1 MVDKQ
6 LIYSIIDNKI
16 DILDLSNKNINKE
29 NFHNLLNAL
38 HFNKTIKN
46 INLSNFQIGSEHIKY
61 NEIILILNSL
71 KNASIIEAL
80 DISSNMLK
88 FKNEGVFNHIDYY
101 ININIFSGF
110 ASKNQKDLINSNFS
124 QFNKIIDDINHIY
137 DLNVLIEKLQKIK
150 TLNLSYNQINENPD
164 FLIKL
169 LKNNTKLE
177 KLDISYNNIYDN
189 IDDWTY
195 LLKDNTTLKEL
206 KIHNYN
212 SNLYTT
218 KTFENIIKNAKHLTD
233 LSLWIYNNKNY
244 NFNEEIANKLNSSS
258 LKVLT
263 INGKGEEPLY
273 DSTGITRKNLIP
285 LFSMLKTNTSITKLN
300 LQALSLNKP
309 NIDNYKYLNEMLE
322 CNKTIK
328 TLEFEKVRFSNTEFK
343 KFIQNLYFNKTIINL
358 KFKLILLS
366 TVDKNFNI
374 DNELAEL
381 IKNNDTL
388 QSLDLNVKF
397 LRDLSLFINNLKENK
412 TLNTLKIYKN
422 IPIKDEDINEI
433 QQYNKN
439 ISIIKLEE

>member
-6 LIYSIIDNKI
+6 LIFSIIDNRI
-16 DILDLSNKNINKE
+16 DTLDLSNKNINKE

-71 KNASIIEAL
+71 KNNSIIEAL

-88 FKNEGVFNHIDYY
+88 FKNNYAFNHIDYY
-101 ININIFSGF
+101 ININIFSEF

-124 QFNKIIDDINHIY
+124 QFNKIIDDINHQY

-189 IDDWTY
+189 MDDWTY

-212 SNLYTT
+212 SNIYTI
-218 KTFENIIKNAKHLTD
+218 KIFENIIKNANHLTD
-233 LSLWIYNNKNY
+233 LSLWLYNNINY
-244 NFNEEIANKLNSSS
+244 NFSEEIANKLNSSS
-258 LKVLT
+258 LKSLT
-263 INGKGEEPLY
+263 MNGKGREPS
-273 DSTGITRKNLIP
+273 DNSITRKNLIP

-343 KFIQNLYFNKTIINL
+343 KFIQNLYFNKSIINL
-358 KFKLILLS
+358 KFKLISLL

-381 IKNNDTL
+381 IKNNNTL
-388 QSLDLNVKF
+388 QSLELNVKF
-397 LRDLSLFINNLKENK
+397 LKDLSLFINNLKENK
-412 TLNTLKIYKN
+412 TLKTLKIYKN

-433 QQYNKN
+433 QKYNKN